1 MSDSPYGGMPAG
13 PTPRIPQGQLP
24 SNGPSRVPLI
34 IAIVVALLALAL
46 AAAAWFRP
54 APDPTP
60 AAHQY
65 SDQQVADAKKNLC
78 DAYATMLR
86 AIKGAGALSS
96 EDPNQK
102 FMLALNTR
110 MAFNTAADYLVS
122 EASINPAAP
131 SNLLDDSRNLAR
143 AYQQMVLAHTADAPK
158 EEIDA
163 IYGEMDSGEAA
174 IKKTCE

>member
-54 APDPTP
+54 APEPTP

-78 DAYATMLR
+78 DAYITTYRSIQNAGNQSGSDPTQVFVV
-86 AIKGAGALSS
+86 AI
-96 EDPNQK
+96 
-102 FMLALNTR
+102 NTR
-110 MAFNTAADYLVS
+110 LAFQASADYLDS
-122 EASINPAAP
+122 QLALNPAAP
-131 SNLLDDSRNLAR
+131 SDLATETGNISSGYHR
-143 AYQQMVLAHTADAPK
+143 LVLAQIAGAQREELDSVNH
-158 EEIDA
+158 EIDTA
-163 IYGEMDSGEAA
+163 HAA
-174 IKKTCE
+174 IIEKCQ